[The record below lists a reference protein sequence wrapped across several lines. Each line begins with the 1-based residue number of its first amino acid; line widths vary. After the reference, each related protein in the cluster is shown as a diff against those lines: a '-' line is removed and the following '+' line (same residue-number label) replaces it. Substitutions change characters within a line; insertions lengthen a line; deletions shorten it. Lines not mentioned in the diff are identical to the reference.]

1 MYKYI
6 YHKKEKINSMKD
18 IKSMTLKEKVG
29 QMIGLA
35 FSGDKYSPE
44 LKMQVEDIEA
54 GLIIYFKDNCIT
66 PKQIFEL
73 NKEINE
79 HAKIPPFIAIDQ
91 EGGMVARVTEGI
103 VQSPGAMA
111 IGATNDKNN
120 AYVLAKNMGIELRHL
135 GFNFNF
141 APVGDVNN
149 NAKNP
154 VINVRSYSENPE
166 MVAEYMVEAVR
177 GYHEA
182 GLMTSV
188 KHFPGHG
195 DTAVDSHVGLPIVDF
210 DKERLNKVELVPFKK
225 VVELDLPGIMASHVM
240 YTRYDE
246 KYPTTLSKKIITGLL
261 REEMGFNGLVVT
273 DSLTMSAVFD
283 NFSIEEI
290 VYNGFNSGC
299 DILLL
304 CGARNIEMQK
314 EFADT
319 ALKLAEEGK
328 IPLST
333 IDASVERILK
343 YKKMYHV
350 GEMAEDFDKVKNDLE
365 EPSRM
370 AFAQKV
376 AEDSLTLVKNERN
389 LLPLNKEEKIL
400 IVFPQIKVVTLVENE
415 DNTLSCLADYMPFK
429 VDKHYISIRP
439 TEEEQEVLLKKV
451 TAYDKVVYCSYNA
464 NFNESQAKLIN
475 EIDKKKVVVVAVRTP
490 YDITVLDV
498 PTYVCSYEASVLSF
512 KALAKY
518 LTGEIKAKGIL
529 PVSIK

>member
-1 MYKYI
+1 
-6 YHKKEKINSMKD
+6 MKD

-54 GLIIYFKDNCIT
+54 GLIIYFKDNCIS
-66 PKQIFEL
+66 PKQIFDL
-73 NKEINE
+73 NKEINKK
-79 HAKIPPFIAIDQ
+79 AKIAPFIAIDQ

-111 IGATNDKNN
+111 IGATQNKEN
-120 AYVLAKNMGIELRHL
+120 AYTLAKNMGIELRHL

-154 VINVRSYSENPE
+154 VINVRSYSERPE
-166 MVAEYMVEAVR
+166 IVAEYMSEAVR

-195 DTAVDSHVGLPIVDF
+195 DTAVDSHIGLPIVDF
-210 DKERLNKVELVPFKK
+210 DKERLDKIELVPFQK
-225 VVELDLPGIMASHVM
+225 VIDLDLPGIMASHVL
-240 YTRYDE
+240 YTKYDQ

-261 REEMGFNGLVVT
+261 REEMGFKGLVVT

-283 NFSIEEI
+283 NFSLEEI

-304 CGARNIEMQK
+304 CGARNVEMQK
-314 EFADT
+314 EFASI
-319 ALKLAEEGK
+319 ALRLAEEGK
-328 IPLST
+328 IPLTT
-333 IDASVERILK
+333 IDSAVERILK
-343 YKKMYHV
+343 YKELYRV
-350 GEMAEDFDKVKNDLE
+350 GEMAESFDEIENDLE
-365 EPSRM
+365 ESARM
-370 AFAQKV
+370 AFAEKIS
-376 AEDSLTLVKNERN
+376 EDSLTLVKNENN
-389 LLPLNKEEKIL
+389 LLPLKKGENIL
-400 IVFPQIKVVTLVENE
+400 IVFPQIKVVTLVEND
-415 DNTLSCLADYMPFK
+415 DNTLSCLADYMPFN
-429 VDKHYISIRP
+429 VDKQYISIQP
-439 TEEEQEVLLKKV
+439 TAEESEDLLAKIDN
-451 TAYDKVVYCSYNA
+451 YDKVVYCSYNA
-464 NFNESQAKLIN
+464 NFNVSQAKLIN
-475 EIDKKKVVVVAVRTP
+475 EIDKNKLIVVAVRTP

-498 PTYVCSYEASVLSF
+498 PTYICSYEASVLSF

-518 LTGEIKAKGIL
+518 LTGEIEAKGVL

>member
-1 MYKYI
+1 
-6 YHKKEKINSMKD
+6 MKD
-18 IKSMTLKEKVG
+18 INTMTLKEKVG

-35 FSGDKYSPE
+35 FSGDAYSPE

-66 PKQIFEL
+66 PKQIFDL
-73 NKEINE
+73 NKKINE
-79 HAKIPPFIAIDQ
+79 SAKIPPFIAIDQ

-111 IGATNDKNN
+111 IGATKNKNN
-120 AYVLAKNMGIELRHL
+120 AYLLAKNMGIELRHL

-154 VINVRSYSENPE
+154 VINVRSYSEDPQ
-166 MVAEYMVEAVR
+166 MVAEYMAEAVR

-210 DKERLNKVELVPFKK
+210 DKERLDKVELVPFKK

-240 YTRYDE
+240 YTKYDQ

-261 REEMGFNGLVVT
+261 REELGFKGLVVT
-273 DSLTMSAVFD
+273 DSLTMKAVFD

-304 CGARNIEMQK
+304 CGARDIKMQK
-314 EFADT
+314 EFAET
-319 ALKLAEEGK
+319 ALRLAEEGK
-328 IPLST
+328 IPLAT
-333 IDASVERILK
+333 IDAAVERILK
-343 YKKMYHV
+343 YKEMYHV
-350 GEMAEDFDKVKNDLE
+350 GEMAKSFDEIKNDLE

-370 AFAQKV
+370 ALAQKV
-376 AEDSLTLVKNERN
+376 ADDSLTLVKNEKN
-389 LLPLNKEEKIL
+389 LLPLKKEEKIL
-400 IVFPQIKVVTLVENE
+400 VVFPQIKVVTLVEND

-429 VDKHYISIRP
+429 VDKHYISIQP
-439 TEEEQEVLLKKV
+439 TDEEKQDLLKKISS
-451 TAYDKVVYCSYNA
+451 YDKVVYCSYNA
-464 NFNESQAKLIN
+464 NFNATQAALIN
-475 EIDKKKVVVVAVRTP
+475 AIDKNKVIVVAVRTP

-518 LTGEIKAKGIL
+518 LTGEIQAKGIL